1 MNSHNTY
8 SLIFPNRNA
17 NNLLIDETQ
26 QKAMMQITITVTIKK
41 TKSSNNLQLYLLP
54 VTR

>member
-41 TKSSNNLQLYLLP
+41 LKVQITYNYIYYP
-54 VTR
+54 